1 MQPADAM
8 LPPRF
13 PPLQRR
19 KIPSQPPPPP
29 VVVHK
34 KPFNPSQHSAK
45 YKEWMT
51 PEILQLIKEKEK
63 AYSVWKKSKA
73 TPTEVESLRL
83 KYRTISNLYTAKKR
97 TAQRQFEEN
106 CSAGESTEKIDE
118 SLLNNDIVTN
128 GSEVEVVN
136 EKIEDDDVVV
146 ELDINS
152 DVCVNESF
160 EIEPVGMKDF
170 NPESKGITDGTPDLG
185 CTIQSNDSPTSV
197 PSAHEVPTH
206 NGTVSIGNN

>member
-1 MQPADAM
+1 
-8 LPPRF
+8 
-13 PPLQRR
+13 
-19 KIPSQPPPPP
+19 
-29 VVVHK
+29 
-34 KPFNPSQHSAK
+34 
-45 YKEWMT
+45 MT

-83 KYRTISNLYTAKKR
+83 KYRTISNMYTAKKR

-106 CSAGESTEKIDE
+106 CSAGESIEKIDE

-136 EKIEDDDVVV
+136 KKLEVDDVV

-152 DVCVNESF
+152 DVCLNEPI
-160 EIEPVGMKDF
+160 ETEPVGTKDF
-170 NPESKGITDGTPDLG
+170 NPESMGMTDRTPDSS
-185 CTIQSNDSPTSV
+185 CTMQSTDSSTSV
-197 PSAHEVPTH
+197 VSAHEVPTH
-206 NGTVSIGNN
+206 NGTISIGNN